1 MDVPDILIYLNF
13 GNPNDYKFLHLL
25 NGALEEKNGTLIQI
39 KINEFRRQEERR
51 KPCDPV
57 SITC

>member
-13 GNPNDYKFLHLL
+13 GNPNDFEFLHLL
-25 NGALEEKNGTLIQI
+25 NGTLEEKIGTLNQI
-39 KINEFRRQEERR
+39 KIYEFRREEERR

-57 SITC
+57 PITC